1 MAHGF
6 LSYEDSRGE
15 SGIEKALE
23 DYLEKKFKQLRN
35 HVTNK
40 LLNTEQKTEQ
50 KIDQVSVKVEEAKQ
64 LPAGQTPLLTGNDQ
78 RQLASTPLQKMLS
91 GTALQ
96 RSLPAG
102 AGAIN
107 PEVVGGGLGRAGFN
121 GKPLRSEGF
130 VSDRIVDIGST
141 DLGYER
147 DIGGDDMFVKRI
159 ESASVGESGEVVQ
172 AIDRLTMVTMSLV
185 AATQQQTQAQQLIAQ
200 QQQQEADKLG
210 RKSIAASEE
219 FAIEQGGDL
228 SSNIAY
234 QALASQGMGMMGRGG
249 GMGGVGG
256 GLMGLG
262 AGIGGKAAASRLG
275 RSVMKRG
282 GARAGRRLGIALGGR
297 FGKGLGKKLGK
308 KLGGKA
314 IGKLAGGALAKSLGK
329 KIPLLGLGLGAV
341 FAAQRALQGDFVGAG
356 LELASGAA
364 STVPGIGTGASVGI
378 DAALMAKDMTGMA
391 DGGFLTEPTNV
402 IAGEAG
408 AEGFFPLEGARGK
421 RTFRMFGEGML
432 DAQKKN
438 KALFGR
444 LQAEGLSQY
453 YDRDGGW
460 DGFFKGLKEILGAIK
475 IPGIGKL
482 FDFGDQDNDND
493 NDNDNKTSVSGE
505 KGDPNIELGSAEEAR
520 IAAALVTEGAGG
532 TASTDILQVL
542 ANRLASGRYQDSY
555 TDILAAYN
563 PKTATGQFAG
573 VYENYGHGA
582 ENHQRALRDFRNIK
596 TIEDA
601 ARWARVEPKVI
612 RQRIADMRN
621 DELRRNSAEHVGG
634 ALEFRAQP
642 EYYKEHGLVPGE
654 MGADGRFYGSSW
666 RGGTGDNQYLTT
678 KGKDPM
684 IDAAAQVLYEGLTPA
699 PETETE
705 TDTGTP
711 PPKDL
716 SKEGSR
722 GIMRNFGARTGQRIY
737 FMHDGEL
744 HNAFKLKGTGFDLYK
759 GKMRVETKDGEND
772 DVVDSFL
779 KHVTKGD
786 EDLQSSIQSGSN
798 TNADQIN
805 QGSEEVLN
813 ASAAGTTIINN
824 YNTVTGGGG
833 NNSTGDDVSLASNFG
848 QLGPSSM
855 FVPMGL
861 RMGLG

>member
-35 HVTNK
+35 HVTKK
-40 LLNTEQKTEQ
+40 LRNTEQKTEQ
-50 KIDQVSVKVEEAKQ
+50 KIDQVSVKVEEAAQ

-78 RQLASTPLQKMLS
+78 RQVASTPLQKMLS

-102 AGAIN
+102 AGAVN
-107 PEVVGGGLGRAGFN
+107 PEVVGGGLARAGFN
-121 GKPLRSEGF
+121 GRPLRSEGF

-219 FAIEQGGDL
+219 FALEQGGDL
-228 SSNIAY
+228 SSNVAY

-249 GMGGVGG
+249 GMGGGG
-256 GLMGLG
+256 MMALG

-282 GARAGRRLGIALGGR
+282 GARAAKRFGIALGGR
-297 FGKGLGKKLGK
+297 FGKGLGKTLGR

-314 IGKLAGGALAKSLGK
+314 IGKIAGTGLAKSLGK
-329 KIPLLGLGLGAV
+329 KIPLLGLGLGSV

-356 LELASGAA
+356 MELASGAA
-364 STVPGIGTGASVGI
+364 STFPGIGTGASIGI

-421 RTFRMFGEGML
+421 KTFRMFGEGML

-438 KALFGR
+438 KTLFGR
-444 LQAEGLSQY
+444 LQAAGLSQY

-475 IPGIGKL
+475 LPVVGKL
-482 FDFGDQDNDND
+482 FDFDKDKNN
-493 NDNDNKTSVSGE
+493 NNNNNNNNSNKTSVSGE
-505 KGDPNIELGSAEEAR
+505 KGDPKITLGSAEEAR

-542 ANRLASGRYQDSY
+542 ANRMAHGGYGDSY
-555 TDILAAYN
+555 TDMLTR
-563 PKTATGQFAG
+563 PGQFAG
-573 VYENYGHGA
+573 VFDRFGKGNEEKA
-582 ENHQRALRDFRNIK
+582 FEALRNINS
-596 TIEDA
+596 IADA
-601 ARWARVEPKVI
+601 AKFAGVSEKVI

-621 DELRRNSAEHVGG
+621 KELRQNSAEHVGG

-642 EYYKEHGLVPGE
+642 GFYKEKGLVAGE
-654 MGADGRFYGSSW
+654 MGADGRFYGSAW
-666 RGGTGDNQYLTT
+666 RGGTGDNQYLTS

-684 IDAAAQVLYEGLTPA
+684 IDSAAQVLYEGLTP
-699 PETETE
+699 ETETE
-705 TDTGTP
+705 TETETKT

-722 GIMRNFGARTGQRIY
+722 GIMRNFGAKTGQRIY
-737 FMHDGEL
+737 FMHDGVL
-744 HNAFKLKGTGFDLYK
+744 HNAFKLRGTGFDLYK
-759 GKMRVETKDGEND
+759 GGMRVETKDGEND

-833 NNSTGDDVSLASNFG
+833 GNNSTGDDVFLASNFSDV
-848 QLGPSSM
+848 GPNAM
-855 FVPMGL
+855 FIPMGL
-861 RMGLG
+861 RMGLV